1 MNENRQPI
9 DPVAIQ
15 LSEIFID
22 VLGRKLT
29 TTAFCIDLARTALG
43 WELAGDQKQARKAI
57 RKAISQSS
65 Y

>member
-1 MNENRQPI
+1 MAKKKQPI

-15 LSEIFID
+15 LSEIFVD

-43 WELAGDQKQARKAI
+43 WELAGDPQAARKAI
-57 RKAISQSS
+57 RKAFM
-65 Y
+65 